1 MLKGKKIVIGIT
13 GSIAAFKT
21 PALVRLFK
29 KEGAEVKVIMTGSA
43 RDFVTPLTLSTLSGN
58 PVISE
63 PFDPVDGSW
72 NSHVELGQW
81 ADAFLLAPVSANS
94 LAKMANGIADNF
106 FLTAYLSAKCPVF
119 FAPAMDLDMYRHPAT
134 LKNIKILQTY
144 GNILIEPAVGELAS
158 GLCGA
163 GRMEEP
169 ENIFNLIRQFFADEG
184 KKRLAGKKVL
194 VTAGPTHEAI
204 DPVRYIGNHSSGL
217 MGFSIAEACAG
228 EGASVTLVTGPV
240 DLKAGHP
247 SINRID
253 VTSAEEMYQQ
263 CTAIADQVDIIIMA
277 AAVADF
283 KPDRQHGSKLK
294 KSGGLPLELKL
305 VPTPD
310 ILANLGEAKKAGQ
323 VLAGFALETDNELE
337 NAGIKLKNKNLD
349 LIVLNSLKEKGAGF
363 RTPTNKISILFKD
376 GKTKDYPLKPKEEV
390 AQDIIDA
397 IVSII

>member
-29 KEGAEVKVIMTGSA
+29 KEGADVKVMMTGSA

-63 PFDPVDGSW
+63 PFDPADGSW

-81 ADAFLLAPVSANS
+81 ADAFVLAPVSANT

-134 LKNIKILQTY
+134 QKNIKILQSY

-169 ENIFNLIRQFFADEG
+169 ENIFNLIRQFFAGDG

-194 VTAGPTHEAI
+194 VTAGPTYEAI

-228 EGASVTLVTGPV
+228 EGAAVTLVTGPV
-240 DLKAGHP
+240 DLHVGHP
-247 SINRID
+247 SIIRTD

-263 CTAIADQVDIIIMA
+263 CMAVADQADIIIMA

-294 KSGGLPLELKL
+294 KSGAPLELKL

-310 ILANLGEAKKAGQ
+310 ILDGLGKAKRTGQ

-337 NAGIKLKNKNLD
+337 NAGVKLKNKNLD
-349 LIVLNSLKEKGAGF
+349 FIVLNSLKHKGAGF
-363 RTPTNKISILFKD
+363 RTPTNKISILFKN
-376 GKTKDYPLKPKEEV
+376 GNTKDYPLKPKEEV